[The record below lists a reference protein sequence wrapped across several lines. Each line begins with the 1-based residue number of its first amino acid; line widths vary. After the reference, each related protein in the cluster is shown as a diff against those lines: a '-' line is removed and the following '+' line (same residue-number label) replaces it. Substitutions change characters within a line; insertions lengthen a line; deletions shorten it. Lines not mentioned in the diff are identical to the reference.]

1 MAKTGKTEVVLNLKV
16 SDGELSLIFDKAKKG
31 FARLSADQKESLKL
45 QEKQDAAAKKYT
57 ISKTSEGKAIQRTNA
72 ETREENRLS
81 TLSQTNKVKVTKAV
95 EKLTFANSAQNQKV
109 QEHNILSRE
118 QNRIINLEINQSI
131 QLKKSKERLSLAQ
144 SQVGQET
151 LKNNKLAIEAERIA
165 TLNLSRDVQL
175 AKAQENIAFWTSKKG
190 KELAKA
196 NLQAKEAAK
205 QAGILAIEEM
215 EAADAA
221 KELSNATKG
230 VAKGFDRMKTTA
242 GLSGAIVTE
251 VGRTISDAPYG
262 IRGMG
267 NNVSQLASLFGM
279 FSVNVKKS
287 GRTMTQGFKQLGAS
301 LMGPI
306 GIITGLQILIALVQ
320 TKWFQSLFDSKGNV
334 FDGLLN
340 SINKVIDPFAT
351 QLRNLNLYVDILQ
364 DSTKSIEQQELA
376 HKKLIKQFPEMEHS
390 VKRVGDEFVIAT
402 KAVAELRSELEELV
416 LSAAAMDR
424 LKEISKDRLSVYT
437 EEKVNIL
444 KVERTF
450 NQRIKELEDLR
461 YKEGDAKGQKVLT
474 EAEKAKV
481 KAHTEELKNLD
492 LTHEQR
498 IKKEAEFNK
507 TLLEIS
513 ARAKEV
519 SGLGILTFERS
530 GGLHESIA
538 DMNIY
543 YEHLRTQ
550 VKTSTDLIE
559 EKNAESA
566 DEVKILEEFVK
577 LQKEQI
583 TLTPKGVPRK
593 IKDFNKKLFNLTAE
607 ILGFQDELR
616 ETSFRTQQQ
625 IIKDEQKS
633 KEESIKLKRD
643 EFKATQQLRLEN
655 YIAKQ
660 EADKKLK
667 GADVNAIDAA
677 IERAKVKTATM
688 KTEADTEAT
697 NAIAAIDKVTKA
709 RIANQQE
716 LDDFEKLKAGMSI
729 AESGDATNLAM
740 MPEGMAKVDAEAA
753 LDQLRYDNKVA
764 AAEREL
770 ALLTT
775 TDERKREIGTQMALW
790 QDEKRTTDL
799 KNDIN
804 VINEKTRI
812 QQEYIGFLSG
822 LGSVLSAIG
831 NKNKEWQKAQLVIE
845 KGAAIAN
852 VIVKTNQA
860 IAARTAISTS
870 VAGVDAVLAKKD
882 ILKTKIT
889 SGISIAAIAAAG
901 ISKASSISNS
911 GGGGSSGGGGGA
923 AAAQSVQ
930 PPDFNIIGS
939 TGTNQLADAIGSTT
953 QQPIKAYVVSGEVTS
968 AQELDRNI
976 EESASI

>member
-131 QLKKSKERLSLAQ
+131 QLKKSKERLTLAQ

-196 NLQAKEAAK
+196 NLQAKEAAN
-205 QAGILAIEEM
+205 QASLLAVKEM

-424 LKEISKDRLSVYT
+424 LKEISKDRLATYT

-519 SGLGILTFERS
+519 SGLDILTFERS
-530 GGLHESIA
+530 GGLEESIT
-538 DMNIY
+538 DMNLY

-625 IIKDEQKS
+625 IIEDEQKT

-697 NAIAAIDKVTKA
+697 NAIAAIDKVTEA
-709 RIANQQE
+709 RISNQQK
-716 LDDFEKLKAGMSI
+716 LDDFERLKAGMSI
-729 AESGDATNLAM
+729 VESGASTDLAM

-939 TGTNQLADAIGSTT
+939 TGTNQLADAIGGTN
-953 QQPIKAYVVSGEVTS
+953 QQPIRAYVVSSEVTS